1 MPPCYPCTRE
11 LATLK
16 QDGLG
21 TAFDEDSECTRSKF
35 VPVLDTI
42 LAASAGAMLAGA
54 MLASTIGTPPAN
66 QTPEER
72 QASLREARVLEI
84 GALVAGIVPTASAI
98 WGFHTVR
105 KCRAYEEDP

>member
-1 MPPCYPCTRE
+1 
-11 LATLK
+11 
-16 QDGLG
+16 
-21 TAFDEDSECTRSKF
+21 
-35 VPVLDTI
+35 
-42 LAASAGAMLAGA
+42 ML
-54 MLASTIGTPPAN
+54 LASMISTPPAN